1 MLCYE
6 LSLHIA
12 EQWDTA
18 AVQEQHFPEVKME
31 IARLIRTSKT
41 RNKIFQIKEKL
52 SSQTGMIQKCTDQRA
67 HDGKW
72 QETDDFEISNQL

>member
-12 EQWDTA
+12 EEWDTA

-31 IARLIRTSKT
+31 IAMFIRTSKT
-41 RNKIFQIKEKL
+41 RNKNISDQGNVVRPNWDDTKMYRPK
-52 SSQTGMIQKCTDQRA
+52 SS
-67 HDGKW
+67 
-72 QETDDFEISNQL
+72 